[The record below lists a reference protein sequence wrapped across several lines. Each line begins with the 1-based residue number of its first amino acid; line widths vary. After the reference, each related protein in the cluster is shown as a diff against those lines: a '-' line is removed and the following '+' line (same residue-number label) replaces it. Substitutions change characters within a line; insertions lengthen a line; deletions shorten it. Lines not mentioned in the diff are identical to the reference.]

1 MRPGFWPYLI
11 LRLRRVGKLFLPLL
25 LVAALLMG
33 GIGWFGV
40 SLVRQD
46 EAGAQR
52 VEIGV
57 VGDFED
63 SVLRMGMFALRNLDS
78 SRFSIEFVQ
87 FSEESEAKSR
97 LRAGKLNGYAGVV
110 ICPGFGQRGIP
121 GKILATEYARTQD
134 IPCFGICLGMQMM
147 VIEFARNVLGYSDAD
162 SCEMNPQTPHNVI
175 DLMEGQ
181 KNITQMGGTMR
192 LGAYECAVSPG
203 SRAYAAYEG
212 HETVRER
219 HRHRYEFNNSYLG
232 EFEKKGMQ
240 CVGVMVHRDTVPSG
254 IQLYGASSPSAVR
267 QFH

>member
-87 FSEESEAKSR
+87 FSEESAYETNNHTCFCICFNPDIFFSVMR
-97 LRAGKLNGYAGVV
+97 LR
-110 ICPGFGQRGIP
+110 
-121 GKILATEYARTQD
+121 
-134 IPCFGICLGMQMM
+134 
-147 VIEFARNVLGYSDAD
+147 
-162 SCEMNPQTPHNVI
+162 
-175 DLMEGQ
+175 
-181 KNITQMGGTMR
+181 
-192 LGAYECAVSPG
+192 
-203 SRAYAAYEG
+203 
-212 HETVRER
+212 
-219 HRHRYEFNNSYLG
+219 
-232 EFEKKGMQ
+232 
-240 CVGVMVHRDTVPSG
+240 
-254 IQLYGASSPSAVR
+254 
-267 QFH
+267 